1 MPAWYTCQVHV
12 EEIFSPFKVCKFVDK
27 SFSSAWYKRVK
38 RNWWSKLWSSFS
50 LKNLLREVLL
60 HKPDRY
66 GRQFFTGV
74 EGTVEFA
81 GTLLCIRRSRML
93 CDRCWPLIFCA
104 QSQTRIWISQ
114 GTGLL
119 TVVSQGLPHLF
130 METFVAIFPDLTN
143 RPWVSEDEEELGKLI
158 SDASQKKPKDIWRR
172 LHAFITWFIRW
183 FISSNIYI
191 LDLCNVIMDNT
202 FDKSDIVMI
211 KKKEVT
217 VWFSS
222 DTLTMCDMYILGL
235 KTNKHLSILTWLVN
249 RRVSSSHCE
258 NCWNKTHR
266 IEHNWFGSCE
276 LELF

>member
-50 LKNLLREVLL
+50 LKNLLQEVLL

-81 GTLLCIRRSRML
+81 GTLLCIRRSQML

-158 SDASQKKPKDIWRR
+158 SDASQKKPKDIWRH
-172 LHAFITWFIRW
+172 LHAFIRW

-191 LDLCNVIMDNT
+191 LDLCNAIMGNT
-202 FDKSDIVMI
+202 FDKSNIVMI

-222 DTLTMCDMYILGL
+222 DTLTMCDTYILGL
-235 KTNKHLSILTWLVN
+235 KTNKHLSILIWLVN
-249 RRVSSSHCE
+249 WRVSSSHCE
-258 NCWNKTHR
+258 NC
-266 IEHNWFGSCE
+266 
-276 LELF
+276 

>member
-50 LKNLLREVLL
+50 LKNLLQEVLL
-60 HKPDRY
+60 HKPDGYR
-66 GRQFFTGV
+66 RQFFTGV

-81 GTLLCIRRSRML
+81 GTLLCIRRSWML

-104 QSQTRIWISQ
+104 QSQTSIWISQ

-119 TVVSQGLPHLF
+119 TVVSQGLLHLF
-130 METFVAIFPDLTN
+130 METFVAIFPDPTN

-158 SDASQKKPKDIWRR
+158 NDASQKKPKDIWRR
-172 LHAFITWFIRW
+172 LHAFIRW

-191 LDLCNVIMDNT
+191 LGLCNVIMDNT
-202 FDKSDIVMI
+202 FDKSNIVMI

-222 DTLTMCDMYILGL
+222 DTLTMCDTYILGL
-235 KTNKHLSILTWLVN
+235 KTNKHLSILIWLVN
-249 RRVSSSHCE
+249 WRVSSSHCE
-258 NCWNKTHR
+258 NC
-266 IEHNWFGSCE
+266 
-276 LELF
+276 